1 MASDAWLGKWRTSLA
16 TGFVLSTALGV
27 VLGVIGP
34 FGSYQGGGLGVRV
47 LYWTASLWS
56 GWLLFGVVL
65 PVVARSAM
73 RRGWLWW
80 AWLPATVVV
89 LAIPAALVGR
99 LLALAVWP
107 SAGRIGALEWY
118 GQFLAISALANG
130 LIFWRVSASG
140 PEAPAPDSADPR
152 DRLPPSLGR
161 EVLCLRMEDHYVRV
175 HTPRGSALVLMSLG
189 QAIAGMAEVEGLQT
203 HRSWRVARRA
213 VEGLVEDGRNLR
225 LRLSGGLE
233 APISRGRIGELR
245 AQGWLPD
252 SRP

>member
-1 MASDAWLGKWRTSLA
+1 MASDAWLGTWRTSLA

-47 LYWTASLWS
+47 LYWTASLWA
-56 GWLLFGVVL
+56 GWLLFGVAL
-65 PVVARSAM
+65 PVVARSAV
-73 RRGWLWW
+73 RRRWPWW
-80 AWLPATVVV
+80 AWLPAAVVV

-99 LLALAVWP
+99 LLGQAVWP
-107 SAGRIGALEWY
+107 GVGRIGAVEWY

-130 LIFWRVSASG
+130 LIFWRVLAG
-140 PEAPAPDSADPR
+140 QPEAPAPDSADPR
-152 DRLPPSLGR
+152 DRLPPALGR
-161 EVLCLRMEDHYVRV
+161 EVLCLRIEDHYVRV

-189 QAIAGMAEVEGLQT
+189 QAIAGMTDLEGLQT
-203 HRSWRVARRA
+203 HRSWWVARRA
-213 VEGLVEDGRNLR
+213 VEGVVEDGRNLR
-225 LRLSGGLE
+225 LQLSGGLE
-233 APISRGRIGELR
+233 APISRARIGELR

>member
-47 LYWTASLWS
+47 LYWTASLWT
-56 GWLLFGVVL
+56 GWLLFGVAL
-65 PVVARSAM
+65 PVVARSAV
-73 RRGWLWW
+73 RRRWPWW
-80 AWLPATVVV
+80 AWLPAAVVV

-99 LLALAVWP
+99 LLGQAVWP
-107 SAGRIGALEWY
+107 GVGRIGAVEWY

-130 LIFWRVSASG
+130 LIFWRVLAG
-140 PEAPAPDSADPR
+140 QPGAPAPDSADPR
-152 DRLPPSLGR
+152 DRLPPALGR

-189 QAIAGMAEVEGLQT
+189 QAIAGMTDLEGLQT
-203 HRSWRVARRA
+203 HRSWWVARRA
-213 VEGLVEDGRNLR
+213 VEGVVEDGRNLR
-225 LRLSGGLE
+225 LQLSGGLE
-233 APISRGRIGELR
+233 APISRARIGELR

>member
-1 MASDAWLGKWRTSLA
+1 M
-16 TGFVLSTALGV
+16 
-27 VLGVIGP
+27 
-34 FGSYQGGGLGVRV
+34 
-47 LYWTASLWS
+47 
-56 GWLLFGVVL
+56 
-65 PVVARSAM
+65 
-73 RRGWLWW
+73 
-80 AWLPATVVV
+80 VV

-99 LLALAVWP
+99 LLAQAVWP
-107 SAGRIGALEWY
+107 GVGRIGAVEWY

-130 LIFWRVSASG
+130 LIFWRVLAG
-140 PEAPAPDSADPR
+140 QPEAPAPDSADPR
-152 DRLPPSLGR
+152 DRLPPALGR

-189 QAIAGMAEVEGLQT
+189 QAIAGITDVEGLQT
-203 HRSWRVARRA
+203 HRSWWVARRA

-233 APISRGRIGELR
+233 APISRARIGELR

>member
-1 MASDAWLGKWRTSLA
+1 MDSDAWLGKWRTSLA

-73 RRGWLWW
+73 RRGWPWW

-203 HRSWRVARRA
+203 HRSWWVARRA

-233 APISRGRIGELR
+233 APISRARIGELR